1 MLMNTTFLG
10 DSFSIKW
17 QSRVITHTLRRAQA
31 FVKGVDLV
39 ERNEKKYSA
48 SICFPALPLVPF

>member
-48 SICFPALPLVPF
+48 SICFVV